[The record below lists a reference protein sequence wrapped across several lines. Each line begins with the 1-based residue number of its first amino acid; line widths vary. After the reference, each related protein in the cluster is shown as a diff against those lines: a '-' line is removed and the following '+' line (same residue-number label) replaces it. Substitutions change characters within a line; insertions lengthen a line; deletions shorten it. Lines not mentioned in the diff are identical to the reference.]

1 MDADYGKSGGESR
14 EGGIILAVTVLLLS
28 LAAHVG
34 LMATVSDRSFMP
46 PPVQVKSDR
55 KWTRELPPMQMRRL
69 AEDPLAHEMN
79 VEARPVAAPVEEKTE
94 RRVDRLNESVAREAV
109 PELPSVTPD
118 APADASVAEPA
129 KVDAAEWVP
138 RQEIVA
144 IDTPVV
150 PDDAA
155 ALPRLV
161 IPKVERVASAPDVA
175 PAFDLIGEPGGA
187 GGGLGSSDVPPTA
200 PVAEKTASSFAPVAA
215 LPPAAAPISSV
226 GGGLDQ
232 PSLSSAA
239 ETFGGGATEDKARHE
254 SQAENKTAVEP
265 PPPSPPA
272 ASKVDEKVVA
282 EEKKA
287 VRELRDDVTKPGT
300 PFEKN
305 VDASLAQWIDP
316 ARPDMKYFRV
326 RLASREVDPLPV
338 ISKDI
343 VFLVD
348 ASGSIA
354 NDRLK
359 SCRKAIN
366 EALRTLNSGDRFN
379 VVAFRDKFEYCFTDT
394 AWKAVTR
401 ESLDRAESWLAKQ
414 TSHGQTDVFRTLR
427 GVLAMPRDPAR
438 PVVALVITDGD
449 ATSGLTRSA
458 EIISRF
464 SDLNGGLVSVY
475 MYGVKPNANAYL
487 MDMLTRGNR
496 GDWARHESKFRWN
509 AAAGIPQLARKFARP
524 VLADM
529 SVIFSA
535 SSNAEAYPR
544 LVTNL
549 CEGEPME
556 IFGVC
561 PAKQRDLVFSV
572 RGLNGADVY
581 ESLFR
586 LDFATAEKADG
597 SLRGEWA
604 KRRLYEMVAAYAAR
618 PEKKL
623 LDDMH
628 SFARSHGI
636 QVPYEKEMKK

>member
-1 MDADYGKSGGESR
+1 M
-14 EGGIILAVTVLLLS
+14 
-28 LAAHVG
+28 
-34 LMATVSDRSFMP
+34 
-46 PPVQVKSDR
+46 
-55 KWTRELPPMQMRRL
+55 
-69 AEDPLAHEMN
+69 
-79 VEARPVAAPVEEKTE
+79 
-94 RRVDRLNESVAREAV
+94 DRLNESVARGAV
-109 PELPSVTPD
+109 PELPAAATD
-118 APADASVAEPA
+118 APADASVAVPA
-129 KVDAAEWVP
+129 KVEAAEWMP

-144 IDTPVV
+144 IESPVV
-150 PDDAA
+150 PDEAA

-161 IPKVERVASAPDVA
+161 IPKVERAASAPDIT
-175 PAFDLIGEPGGA
+175 PAFDLIAAPGGT
-187 GGGLGSSDVPPTA
+187 GGGLGAADAPPAA
-200 PVAEKTASSFAPVAA
+200 PVGEKAAAGIAPVAA
-215 LPPAAAPISSV
+215 LPPAALPMSSV
-226 GGGLDQ
+226 GSALDQ

-239 ETFGGGATEDKARHE
+239 ETFGSGAAEEKALTE
-254 SQAENKTAVEP
+254 SPAEKKTAVLP

-272 ASKVDEKVVA
+272 AAKVDEKIGA

-287 VRELRDDVTKPGT
+287 VRGLRDDAAKPGT

-305 VDASLAQWIDP
+305 VDASLFQWVDP
-316 ARPDMKYFRV
+316 ARPDIKYFRV

-394 AWKAVTR
+394 AWKAVTQ
-401 ESLDRAESWLAKQ
+401 ESLDHAASWLAKQ

-496 GDWARHESKFRWN
+496 GDWARHGSKFRWN
-509 AAAGIPQLARKFARP
+509 AASGIPELARKFARP

-561 PAKQRDLVFSV
+561 PAKQKELVFSV
-572 RGLNGADVY
+572 RGLNGTDVY

-586 LDFATAEKADG
+586 LDFASAGKSDD

-618 PEKKL
+618 PDRKL
-623 LDDMH
+623 LADMH